1 MEAIIG
7 LGLFILIYNVIYHTN
22 FGRSLMEFIIE
33 ILDSF

>member
-7 LGLFILIYNVIYHTN
+7 LGAFVLVYYVIYHTN